1 MRHPHER
8 LKLIS
13 VFAPQIKVR
22 AAKNL
27 ASGMGPALVMKQVL
41 RATLCVLFLNGAL
54 PGGLYITHARAQ
66 TAGAQAF
73 NSEQLDALLAPIAL
87 YPDALLAQVLMAST
101 FPLQVVGAARWI
113 EDPAHKS
120 LSGDAL
126 AKAIEPQ
133 AWDPSVKSLVPF
145 PSVLELMNSNLDWT
159 QQLGY
164 AFADKQAAVM
174 NSVQRLR
181 FQAQTVGNLKTT
193 EQQTVRVE
201 KQVIIIEPA
210 RPTVV
215 YVPSYNPTVVYGAWP
230 YPAYPPVYLPPPP
243 GYVFG
248 TALVSGIAFA
258 TGVAVVGSLWGW
270 ARPGWGAGYVNVN
283 VNHYNN
289 INVNRTHINSN
300 VWQPNRP
307 GGRPAGLQRPPNGP
321 VGQPARPNGLPAN
334 AIGRPNVNVPAS
346 AVNRPPRPAAAQPG
360 LANRPAVTNAGQ
372 ANAGNRPKLG
382 QGTSNRQRADAAVP
396 AGTGGRAPGQRP
408 AQARQPEAFRGMD
421 RGREAAQF
429 GARGTQSRDAS
440 RIQHRGNAGAAVR
453 GGAGRRRG

>member
-1 MRHPHER
+1 M
-8 LKLIS
+8 
-13 VFAPQIKVR
+13 
-22 AAKNL
+22 
-27 ASGMGPALVMKQVL
+27 MKQIL
-41 RATLCVLFLNGAL
+41 RLALCGIVLNGAA
-54 PGGLYITHARAQ
+54 PGGLYITRAVAQ
-66 TAGAQAF
+66 TTETQAF

-101 FPLQVVGAARWI
+101 FPLQVVGAGRWI
-113 EDPAHKS
+113 EDPAHKT
-120 LSGDAL
+120 LSGDTL
-126 AKAIEPQ
+126 AKAVEPQ

-145 PSVLELMNSNLDWT
+145 PSVLGLMNSNLDWT

-164 AFADKQAAVM
+164 AFAGQQAAVM

-181 FQAQTVGNLKTT
+181 FQAQTAGNLKTT

-201 KQVIIIEPA
+201 KQVIIIEPV

-215 YVPSYNPTVVYGAWP
+215 YVPSYNPTIVYGAWP

-248 TALVSGIAFA
+248 AALVSGIAFA

-283 VNHYNN
+283 VAHYNN

-321 VGQPARPNGLPAN
+321 VGQPARPNGLPA
-334 AIGRPNVNVPAS
+334 S
-346 AVNRPPRPAAAQPG
+346 AVNRPAKPAAAQPN
-360 LANRPAVTNAGQ
+360 LANRPAGTNAGQ
-372 ANAGNRPKLG
+372 PNTGNRPNPG
-382 QGTSNRQRADAAVP
+382 QGTSNRPRANAAAPGV
-396 AGTGGRAPGQRP
+396 RAPGQRP
-408 AQARQPEAFRGMD
+408 APTRQPEAFRGMD

-440 RIQHRGNAGAAVR
+440 QIQRRGNTGAAGR
-453 GGAGRRRG
+453 GGVGRRNG